1 MADQT
6 IGTLET
12 VKIGD
17 LDTVA
22 DVYDDT
28 LIPVEHSGNAKK
40 MTGAQWKAFAVA
52 AAQNVNKGDPGD
64 TPYIGENGNWFI
76 GKTDTGVQAAG
87 KDGEDGAD
95 GKNGT
100 NGTNGKDGAD
110 GVTPH
115 IGDNGHWYIGTTDTG
130 VSAQGPSGSGTGDM
144 LASVYDPNG
153 KAEDIFAYI
162 DSAVAAGG
170 KVFFATN
177 GTTTASEIYSKVTN
191 GYAVFCRYSNYLYA
205 LTSSTSSQAIFARLS
220 GVNSTQLLRVSEST
234 WSGQTATLQN
244 YAYKTT
250 TISNTSTDSYYPSA
264 KAVYTFVTDSV
275 EAAINDALEASY

>member
-52 AAQNVNKGDPGD
+52 AAQNVNKGEPGD
-64 TPYIGENGNWFI
+64 TPYIGENGNWYI
-76 GKTDTGVQAAG
+76 GKTDTGVQAEG
-87 KDGEDGAD
+87 KDGED

-110 GVTPH
+110 GTTPH
-115 IGDNGHWYIGTTDTG
+115 IGTNGHWYVGDTDTG

-162 DSAVAAGG
+162 DNAVADGE
-170 KVFFATN
+170 KVYFATQ
-177 GTTTASEIYSKVTN
+177 GTTTASEVYAKATS
-191 GYAVFCRYSNYLYA
+191 GYAVFCKYSTYLYV
-205 LTSSTSSQAIFARLS
+205 LTSSTSAQAIFARLV
-220 GVNSTQLLRVSEST
+220 GVNSTELLRVSGST
-234 WSGQTATLQN
+234 WSKSTATLQN
-244 YAYKTT
+244 ATYKTT
-250 TISNTSTDSYYPSA
+250 TISNTSSDSYYPTA
-264 KAVYTFVTDSV
+264 KAVYTFVTNSIND
-275 EAAINDALEASY
+275 AIDDALEASY